1 MLTIIIIIIVIMIMI
16 RNFIDIEI
24 FKNKFTK
31 CCSDMKTERER
42 ELR

>member
-1 MLTIIIIIIVIMIMI
+1 MIIIVVIMMMI
-16 RNFIDIEI
+16 ISFIDIAL

-31 CCSDMKTERER
+31 CFKGMKTERER